1 MLLIDRKMPKSCID
15 CVCDNDDYWCNLTG
29 DELDYDIAWT
39 GRMPNCPLKEEELKT
54 GKWERH
60 YSRPN
65 VYADL
70 CWHCSNC
77 GYKTPDNWANKWKFC
92 PHCGAMMQEGE
103 RQ

>member
-1 MLLIDRKMPKSCID
+1 MKKNEAISILATSVRPREQKDKARYDEAVKMAIGALNKS
-15 CVCDNDDYWCNLTG
+15 
-29 DELDYDIAWT
+29 E
-39 GRMPNCPLKEEELKT
+39 RKT

-92 PHCGAMMQEGE
+92 PNCGARMVQEGE
-103 RQ
+103 DNDG